1 MNPFNFLMRFA
12 GKNPAVRKVIQG
24 IYAVA
29 PDVVVGAPL
38 DLMTSPKPSP
48 KKEKAAALNT
58 AAEVGTSLILGG
70 AETIPQLGQLAT
82 DPEIL
87 RALGR
92 EDLAKSKAIQDI
104 NARMRTINPSM
115 YTEQLVE
122 QIVEGKINAEKQR
135 LMEEARRRVEQ
146 LRLPQ
151 PTSQLM
157 PGSPF
162 R

>member
-1 MNPFNFLMRFA
+1 MNPFNLLRLA
-12 GKNPAVRKVIQG
+12 GSNPLVKKVIQG

-38 DLMTSPKPSP
+38 QLITSPKPSP
-48 KKEKAAALNT
+48 KKEKATVLNT
-58 AAEVGTSLILGG
+58 AAEVGTSLVLGG

-82 DPEIL
+82 DPAIL
-87 RALGR
+87 KALGR
-92 EDLAKSKAIQDI
+92 EDLANSRVVKDI

-122 QIVEGKINAEKQR
+122 QIVEGKIDAEKQR

-146 LRLPQ
+146 MRLPH
-151 PTSQLM
+151 PTSDLM
-157 PGSPF
+157 LGSPF